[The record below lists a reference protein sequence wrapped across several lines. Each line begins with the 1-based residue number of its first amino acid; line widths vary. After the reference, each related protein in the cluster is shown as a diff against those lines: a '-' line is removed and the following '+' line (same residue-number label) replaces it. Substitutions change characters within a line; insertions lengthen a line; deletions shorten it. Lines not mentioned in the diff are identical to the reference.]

1 MQQIQSSI
9 KKIQRS
15 DCAFCVYANVA
26 EENIGAG
33 RKSVSNS
40 ARQSTY
46 VHCATV
52 WVAISACAVHRR
64 VEGPIKAVL

>member
-1 MQQIQSSI
+1 M
-9 KKIQRS
+9 
-15 DCAFCVYANVA
+15 YANVA
-26 EENIGAG
+26 EENIGAD

-40 ARQSTY
+40 ARQSRY